1 MSSLYND
8 KKKKSSSVSERLC
21 KTNKIELISK
31 NTLKTQ
37 GHNFH
42 SMNGI
47 HEKQQNSNEIISNLL
62 DNLNKNSLNIFYRD
76 SSSIFKKKIDDL
88 NLKFYLETEKYL
100 SNQNKQEKTQSS
112 LFIILFKQIKVYIEE
127 IERLNLIIL
136 QKKYEPRNIIERTDE
151 ILKKQKDLETKEQLI
166 KTLKDQKILQKINYQ
181 KF

>member
-1 MSSLYND
+1 MSNLYND

-76 SSSIFKKKIDDL
+76 SSSIFKKK
-88 NLKFYLETEKYL
+88 N
-100 SNQNKQEKTQSS
+100 
-112 LFIILFKQIKVYIEE
+112 
-127 IERLNLIIL
+127 
-136 QKKYEPRNIIERTDE
+136 
-151 ILKKQKDLETKEQLI
+151 
-166 KTLKDQKILQKINYQ
+166 
-181 KF
+181 